1 MARLKNSLCTL
12 VLTAV
17 CQSLVILN
25 SCSSAGAKPVRN
37 IMPQW
42 YNLQQ
47 EAYGL
52 KGDLKVQKLQ
62 AALAAAHD
70 FKQADHYP
78 ESEVLFNLAVYFSEQ
93 NKQSEA
99 EKYLLEAIALKQA
112 GLAISL
118 AGRHNSPPENGIYL
132 PAYSEKESELA
143 AKKHALA
150 NCQSWLGRTLL
161 AENKFAEAVLV
172 LEQSIALMD
181 GSRKPDGEVILLP
194 DTLRP
199 YAKALRALKRNNE
212 ADKADARAAKI
223 MATRRLLL
231 D

>member
-1 MARLKNSLCTL
+1 MRT
-12 VLTAV
+12 
-17 CQSLVILN
+17 
-25 SCSSAGAKPVRN
+25 

-42 YNLQQ
+42 YHLQQ

-52 KGDLKVQKLQ
+52 KDDLKVQKLQ
-62 AALAAAHD
+62 AALVAAQG

-78 ESEVLFNLAVYFSEQ
+78 ESEALFTLAVYFSEQ
-93 NKQSEA
+93 NQLGEA
-99 EKYLLEAIALKQA
+99 ENYLRQAIALKQA

-118 AGRHNSPPENGIYL
+118 AGKQNTPAENGIYL
-132 PAYSEKESELA
+132 PAYSEKESELV

-161 AENKFAEAVLV
+161 AEHKFGEAALV
-172 LEQSIALMD
+172 LEQAIALMD
-181 GSRKPDGEVILLP
+181 GSSKPDSEVILLP

-199 YAKALRALKRNNE
+199 YAKALRALNRNSE
-212 ADKADARAAKI
+212 ANKADARAAKI
-223 MATRRLLL
+223 IASRRLLL